1 MAKYDR
7 RVTPP
12 QSDPESD
19 QPTSQT
25 MSGGEAIVRSIVANG
40 IDTVF
45 GIPGAQIYP
54 LFDALHRLNV
64 RTVFPRHEQA
74 AAYMAMGAA
83 NSTGKPACFAVVPGP
98 GILNTTAALCTAMG
112 TCSPVLGLTG
122 QVPTEFYG
130 KGRGHL
136 HELRDQA
143 ATLRSI
149 VKDARFIA
157 DAPSTSSEIN
167 AAFTTM
173 LSGRQGPVTVE
184 MCWDTMAAPAEIAVG
199 PGIDRAALAR
209 PVLGRAEL
217 GRAELDP
224 ILDALR
230 NAKRP
235 MIMCGKGA
243 QASSPDVQRLAELL
257 GAPVAAFRSGRGVVS
272 EDHTL
277 GVSSLAAR
285 LLYEDVD
292 VVLGLGSRME
302 MTSMRWATPGR
313 NEQRDPN
320 GPTLIRVDIEREEL
334 ERYVGD
340 LEIVADVGDFCRLVL
355 QELTGQSSP
364 TGEWGSAIADAKLRA
379 RTMSLR
385 IQPQV
390 DFLDVIREVLPRDG
404 FFVPELSQMGFTS
417 YFAFPVLAPRTY
429 VTEGFQG
436 TLGFGFPTALGVKVA
451 NPDRA
456 VVSVTGDGGFLFGLQ
471 ELATARAHNIAL
483 VTLVF
488 NNHSYGN
495 VRRDQ
500 VDRFGG
506 RLAGADLHNP
516 DFVKLS
522 ESFGVSASQ
531 VTTPPQLRAALSA
544 ALETNQPWV
553 IEVET
558 EIGSETNPWDYIH
571 MKYLPEHLPEH

>member
-1 MAKYDR
+1 
-7 RVTPP
+7 
-12 QSDPESD
+12 
-19 QPTSQT
+19 
-25 MSGGEAIVRSIVANG
+25 MSGGEAMIRSVVANG

-64 RTVFPRHEQA
+64 RTVYPRHEQA

-83 NSTGKPACFAVVPGP
+83 NSTGKPSCFAVVPGP

-143 ATLRSI
+143 GTLRSI
-149 VKDARFIA
+149 VKDARFIS
-157 DAPSTSSEIN
+157 DPTTTSTEIN

-173 LSGRQGPVTVE
+173 LSGRTGPVTVE
-184 MCWDTMAAPAEIAVG
+184 MCWDTMAAPADIAVR
-199 PGIDRAALAR
+199 PGVDVAALAR
-209 PVLGRAEL
+209 PS
-217 GRAELDP
+217 
-224 ILDALR
+224 LDADEMNRVLE
-230 NAKRP
+230 AIAGAARP
-235 MIMCGKGA
+235 MIVCGKGA
-243 QASSPDVQRLAELL
+243 QHAAAEVQRLAELI
-257 GAPVAAFRSGRGVVS
+257 GAPVAAFRSGRGVVA
-272 EDHTL
+272 EDHAL

-285 LLYEDVD
+285 LLYDNVD
-292 VVLGLGSRME
+292 LVIGLGSRME

-313 NEQRDPN
+313 NEPRNPA
-320 GPTLIRVDIEREEL
+320 GPTLVRVDIEAEEL
-334 ERYVGD
+334 DRYPADLGVVGD
-340 LEIVADVGDFCRLVL
+340 VGNFCRLAIS
-355 QELTGQSSP
+355 EL
-364 TGEWGSAIADAKLRA
+364 SARVQPSVAWAESVRSAKLRA
-379 RTMSLR
+379 RKMSQR

-390 DFLDVIREVLPRDG
+390 GFLDTIRDVLPRDG

-451 NPDRA
+451 NADRA
-456 VVSVTGDGGFLFGLQ
+456 VVSVTGDGGFMFGLQ
-471 ELATARAHNIAL
+471 ELATAQAHDIAL
-483 VTLVF
+483 VTIVF

-500 VDRFGG
+500 MDRFGG
-506 RLAGADLHNP
+506 RLSGADLHNP
-516 DFVKLS
+516 DFVKLAD
-522 ESFGVSASQ
+522 SFGVASSR
-531 VTTPPQLRAALSA
+531 VTTPDELRVVLGQALDS
-544 ALETNQPWV
+544 NQPWV
-553 IEVET
+553 IEVES
-558 EIGSETNPWDYIH
+558 EIGAETNPWDYIH
-571 MKYLPEHLPEH
+571 MLHLPAV